1 MVFSIKSCTIK
12 AEMSPLLINLKEE
25 KEEKKKKEEK
35 EEKKWSHK
43 DTLRL
48 LSWKRGKRGSWKVYI
63 SISPKADQMHNL
75 FFSNSAR
82 LFVKR

>member
-1 MVFSIKSCTIK
+1 MVCSIKSCTIK
-12 AEMSPLLINLKEE
+12 AEMSPLLINL
-25 KEEKKKKEEK
+25 KEEK

-82 LFVKR
+82 LFVKL

>member
-12 AEMSPLLINLKEE
+12 AEMSPLLINL
-25 KEEKKKKEEK
+25 KEEK

-82 LFVKR
+82 LFVRP